1 MYNVMIVEDD
11 PMARRLLEIMVTSDE
26 SYHLAVS
33 VESASVAEV
42 YCMTEAIDLILM
54 DVCTALHASGLDAAI
69 KIKKLF
75 PQIRIII
82 ITGLPE
88 CSFIERARE
97 GGVDSFWYKDPFE
110 NKLLDIMN
118 RTMMG
123 ESIYPDQSPTSNM
136 GLATSSEFTE
146 RELDVLRELISGD
159 TDEMIAER
167 LNLSVHTI
175 KKALHEFLWD
185 SYLKLSHIFN
195 WNAPSDPRCEDFF
208 AGIVLAAIERASL
221 G

>member
-82 ITGLPE
+82 ITSLPE

-110 NKLLDIMN
+110 NKLLDIMKE
-118 RTMMG
+118 G
-123 ESIYPDQSPTSNM
+123 FFES
-136 GLATSSEFTE
+136 
-146 RELDVLRELISGD
+146 
-159 TDEMIAER
+159 MIR
-167 LNLSVHTI
+167 
-175 KKALHEFLWD
+175 FLF
-185 SYLKLSHIFN
+185 LQHPVIFFKN
-195 WNAPSDPRCEDFF
+195 CVANFF
-208 AGIVLAAIERASL
+208 AGLCSEGVSDIAEIAIS
-221 G
+221 

>member
-42 YCMTEAIDLILM
+42 YCRTEAIDLILM
-54 DVCTALHASGLDAAI
+54 DVCTALHAS
-69 KIKKLF
+69 
-75 PQIRIII
+75 
-82 ITGLPE
+82 
-88 CSFIERARE
+88 
-97 GGVDSFWYKDPFE
+97 GVDSFWYKDPFE

-118 RTMMG
+118 WTMMG

-175 KKALHEFLWD
+175 KKHVKSMFQKTGCTTRTQLAVMALE
-185 SYLKLSHIFN
+185 S
-195 WNAPSDPRCEDFF
+195 
-208 AGIVLAAIERASL
+208 GIVVRGI
-221 G
+221 

>member
-82 ITGLPE
+82 ITKIGRNTILFRHLSLLL
-88 CSFIERARE
+88 CLLRNKIAKNSVTSARIQ
-97 GGVDSFWYKDPFE
+97 P
-110 NKLLDIMN
+110 M
-118 RTMMG
+118 T
-123 ESIYPDQSPTSNM
+123 Q
-136 GLATSSEFTE
+136 
-146 RELDVLRELISGD
+146 
-159 TDEMIAER
+159 
-167 LNLSVHTI
+167 
-175 KKALHEFLWD
+175 
-185 SYLKLSHIFN
+185 
-195 WNAPSDPRCEDFF
+195 
-208 AGIVLAAIERASL
+208 
-221 G
+221 

>member
-82 ITGLPE
+82 ITSLLE
-88 CSFIERARE
+88 CSSIERARE

-110 NKLLDIMN
+110 NELLDIMN

-175 KKALHEFLWD
+175 KKHVKSMFQKTGCTTRTQLAVMALE
-185 SYLKLSHIFN
+185 S
-195 WNAPSDPRCEDFF
+195 
-208 AGIVLAAIERASL
+208 GIVVRGI
-221 G
+221 

>member
-82 ITGLPE
+82 ITSLLE

-110 NKLLDIMN
+110 NELLDIMN

-146 RELDVLRELISGD
+146 REGEL
-159 TDEMIAER
+159 
-167 LNLSVHTI
+167 
-175 KKALHEFLWD
+175 KK
-185 SYLKLSHIFN
+185 
-195 WNAPSDPRCEDFF
+195 
-208 AGIVLAAIERASL
+208 
-221 G
+221 

>member
-11 PMARRLLEIMVTSDE
+11 PMARRLLEIIVTSDE

-82 ITGLPE
+82 ITSLLE

-97 GGVDSFWYKDPFE
+97 GGVDSFWYKDPFPARGILRIDDPIPVPPTPGGILQ
-110 NKLLDIMN
+110 KL
-118 RTMMG
+118 RRKFFR
-123 ESIYPDQSPTSNM
+123 ESLQ
-136 GLATSSEFTE
+136 
-146 RELDVLRELISGD
+146 
-159 TDEMIAER
+159 
-167 LNLSVHTI
+167 
-175 KKALHEFLWD
+175 
-185 SYLKLSHIFN
+185 
-195 WNAPSDPRCEDFF
+195 
-208 AGIVLAAIERASL
+208 
-221 G
+221 